1 MLKNKKAIYILIPL
15 NIAVWGFFIYRFYT
29 AYNDLDMPAASNEM
43 KFEKQ
48 SISTGDSTVYKL
60 SLNYKDPFLKNGPSE
75 SRRELGPREPMTQA
89 APKPPKVEVAV
100 VPPKQIPEIKYV
112 GLIKNSSNGTA
123 TALVSINGESKL
135 VKPND
140 AYNGVIFK
148 AFNKDSLVAKW
159 GKEKIVVRR

>member
-15 NIAVWGFFIYRFYT
+15 NIAVWGFFIYRFYM
-29 AYNDLDMPAASNEM
+29 AYNDTDIPETGNQL

-48 SISTGDSTVYKL
+48 SIQAGDSTLYKL
-60 SLNYKDPFLKNGPSE
+60 SLNYKDPFLKNSPVEPRRDFGPVI
-75 SRRELGPREPMTQA
+75 TTA
-89 APKPPKVEVAV
+89 KPSKPTVLAV
-100 VPPKQIPEIKYV
+100 VPPKQIPDIKYV
-112 GLIKNSSNGTA
+112 GLIKNSNSGTS

-135 VKPND
+135 IKPND
-140 AYNGVIFK
+140 NYNGIVFK